1 MNSARLWGQFKN
13 SGDRHVALAATPL
26 EIGLVVT
33 CLLLACGLVS
43 LVLAWRRSLAAE
55 RLAFDGREA
64 VLETRLEAQT
74 NEATETSARVADL
87 IRLSEAKDAELAR
100 LLAAEAE
107 QRSLN
112 GQLRERLAAS
122 EVRLQKVE
130 GNLSEAVAQNTALR
144 QRVVQLQ
151 TALEGERSRAEEKL
165 AVLEGARES
174 LQTEF
179 KNLANEIFEDK
190 KTVFKRENHEQV
202 ESLLK
207 PLGERI
213 RDFEKRVEDTY
224 NTERRERHSLM
235 TELQNL
241 QGLNARISQDAINL
255 TNALKGQYKTQGT
268 WGEVILERILEKSGL
283 TRGGEYEVQVNLR
296 SEDGRRRQPD
306 VLVHLPEGKDVIVD
320 AKVSLDSYERYCSS
334 DDPEVRA
341 SALKAHIA
349 AVRTHLR
356 RLSEKEYQQVPNL
369 RSLDF
374 VLMFV
379 PIEAAFTLAVQED
392 SGIFS
397 DAFEQ
402 NIVIVSPSTL
412 LATLRTI
419 QNIWRYEHQNRNA
432 QEIARRAGALYDK
445 FVNFVKDLEEVGR
458 RIGSV
463 QDAYDKAHNKL
474 ASGRGSLVRRAESMR
489 ELGAVVSKSLPRNLI
504 ELPKKSKPPEEP
516 PPASSLFD

>member
-1 MNSARLWGQFKN
+1 MHL
-13 SGDRHVALAATPL
+13 ALSLTAF
-26 EIGLVVT
+26 EIVLIIV
-33 CLLLACGLVS
+33 CLLLSGALGGT
-43 LVLAWRRSLAAE
+43 VLFFRRRALAQT
-55 RLAFDGREA
+55 LAFEAREA
-64 VLETRLEAQT
+64 LAVAGRD
-74 NEATETSARVADL
+74 SAVADL
-87 IRLSEAKDAELAR
+87 DTAWSRLQEGAAETRTRDASFEK

-107 QRSLN
+107 QRSQN
-112 GQLRERLAAS
+112 GQLRERLQAS
-122 EVRLQKVE
+122 EARLQRSE
-130 GNLSEAVAQNTALR
+130 GAHAEAAQQNTALM
-144 QRVVQLQ
+144 QKAVKLQ
-151 TALEGERSRAEEKL
+151 TALEAERSKAQEKL
-165 AVLEGARES
+165 EVLQGARES
-174 LQTEF
+174 LQSEF

-190 KTVFKRENHEQV
+190 KTAFKRENHEQV
-202 ESLLK
+202 ETLLK

-213 RDFEKRVEDTY
+213 KDFEKRVEDTY
-224 NTERRERHSLM
+224 NTERRERHSLIQ
-235 TELQNL
+235 EVQNL
-241 QGLNARISQDAINL
+241 QGLNARISEDAVNL
-255 TNALKGQYKTQGT
+255 TNALKGEYKTQGT

-283 TRGGEYEVQVNLR
+283 SRGREYEVQVSLR
-296 SEDGRRRQPD
+296 NEDGRRRQPD

-320 AKVSLDSYERYCSS
+320 SKVSLASYERYCSA
-334 DDPEVRA
+334 EVPDVA
-341 SALKAHIA
+341 AKAIKAHVLA
-349 AVRTHLR
+349 LRTHIK

-392 SGIFS
+392 NEIFS
-397 DAFEQ
+397 DAFEH

-458 RIGSV
+458 RIGAV
-463 QDAYDKAHNKL
+463 QNAYDKAHNKL

-489 ELGAVVSKSLPRNLI
+489 ELGAEVSKSLPQNLI
-504 ELPKKSKPPEEP
+504 EFAPGKSEGERKKEQEEP

>member
-1 MNSARLWGQFKN
+1 MAF
-13 SGDRHVALAATPL
+13 AATPL
-26 EIGLVVT
+26 EIALT
-33 CLLLACGLVS
+33 ALCLLLAAGL
-43 LVLAWRRSLAAE
+43 LAVALAFRRKLAAE
-55 RLAFDGREA
+55 RLAFVGREA
-64 VLETRLEAQT
+64 VFDARFEAQSK
-74 NEATETSARVADL
+74 EIAEGAARL
-87 IRLSEAKDAELAR
+87 LELGRLGEQKDAELAR
-100 LLAAEAE
+100 LLAGEAE

-112 GQLRERLAAS
+112 GQLRERLSAS
-122 EVRLQKVE
+122 DARLQKVE
-130 GNLSEAVAQNTALR
+130 SSLSDAVSQNTALR
-144 QRVVQLQ
+144 QRAVQFQ
-151 TALEGERSRAEEKL
+151 TALEAERSKAEEKL
-165 AVLEGARES
+165 AVLQGARES
-174 LQTEF
+174 LQAEF

-202 ESLLK
+202 ETLLK

-235 TELQNL
+235 REVQNL
-241 QGLNARISQDAINL
+241 QGLNARISEDAINL

-283 TRGGEYEVQVNLR
+283 TRGREYEVQVNLR

-320 AKVSLDSYERYCSS
+320 SKVSLASYERYCTAE
-334 DDPEVRA
+334 DPDVRA
-341 SALKAHIA
+341 RELKAHVL
-349 AVRTHLR
+349 AVRTHLK

-379 PIEAAFTLAVQED
+379 PIEAAFTQAVQED
-392 SGIFS
+392 AEIFS
-397 DAFEQ
+397 DAFEA

-463 QDAYDKAHNKL
+463 QNAYEKAHNKL

-489 ELGAVVSKSLPRNLI
+489 ELGAEVSKSLPQNLI
-504 ELPKKSKPPEEP
+504 ELPKKSAQEEP